1 MAIAYSFKSHDI
13 SNTQNAVE
21 IVRMLLESGADPNVV
36 ISNGRTCLIKL
47 VAREPKYYNEYHS
60 DIARLL
66 VEHEADISV
75 ADSNGMTAYDYAV
88 KFGRTELYELL
99 KPWKIFPRKTAGEW
113 ADFSAGTEM

>member
-1 MAIAYSFKSHDI
+1 MEMTKKTKVFVSVTLVCALSLTMFTGCTFGFRTPDYIAF
-13 SNTQNAVE
+13 
-21 IVRMLLESGADPNVV
+21 G
-36 ISNGRTCLIKL
+36 CLIKL

-99 KPWKIFPRKTAGEW
+99 KP
-113 ADFSAGTEM
+113 